1 MFIKSVIITI
11 LIIIV
16 IIYIA
21 VIINGTIKTSNKN
34 LSNNNISNDSI
45 ITSNTIETYN
55 TNTNNTNNSLSPLL
69 HEVNRRLQHILAMS
83 KIKVDYNLIDHPEL
97 TFAED
102 KKDISL
108 CSSCVIENSNNIPK
122 IDRLLYMTLH
132 EVSHVINKG
141 ENHDEN
147 FEQIFKSLLLMAAKL
162 GYLDAKRLR
171 L

>member
-34 LSNNNISNDSI
+34 LSNNNISTNNTI
-45 ITSNTIETYN
+45 PLNTIETYN
-55 TNTNNTNNSLSPLL
+55 TNTNNSLSPLL
-69 HEVNRRLQHILAMS
+69 YEVNRRLQHILAMS
-83 KIKVDYNLIDHPEL
+83 KIKVDYNLMDHPEL